1 MSENGVFTKR
11 EWSQNNDIK
20 FKNAE
25 HQQKI
30 AEKIIGYKNN
40 IDRWLRI
47 IWLIQYLSEC

>member
-40 IDRWLRI
+40 IDR
-47 IWLIQYLSEC
+47 